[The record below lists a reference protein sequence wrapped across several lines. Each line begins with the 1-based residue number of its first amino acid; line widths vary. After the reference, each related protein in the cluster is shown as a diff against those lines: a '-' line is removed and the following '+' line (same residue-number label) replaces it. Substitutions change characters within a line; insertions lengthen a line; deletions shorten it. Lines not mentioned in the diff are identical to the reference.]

1 MKEHIAAFVDGF
13 DKLFGVL
20 YKYELHAFVL
30 VVTGLSLC
38 LHGMKEEGMGLMM
51 TGCTIF
57 KGKATS

>member
-1 MKEHIAAFVDGF
+1 MAFVEPF
-13 DKLFGVL
+13 DKLMGVL

-30 VVTGLSLC
+30 VITGLFLC

-57 KGKATS
+57 KGKATGTGS